1 MNRQQAPQPVV
12 RPVQVGDKYEYIDTT
27 LEPLLEG
34 RWYLVSDMIVEGY
47 ENQYF
52 PVRVNPKT
60 RVLEYPL
67 DNGDVLFYSGN
78 RQGREIVISEI
89 NTDAVSSVDLEE
101 LASVARTLGANATTQ
116 TNDTPSNV
124 VGFFEQ

>member
-12 RPVQVGDKYEYIDTT
+12 RPVQVGDKYEYLDTPP
-27 LEPLLEG
+27 EPLLEG

-60 RVLEYPL
+60 RALEYPL

-101 LASVARTLGANATTQ
+101 LANVGRVLGANATTQ

-124 VGFFEQ
+124 VGFFEL